1 MTWLFSLF
9 SGFSSPFSPAFPKA
23 LHGSGHQGR
32 AVCVYL
38 PLKDRFCGAKEKKAA
53 GAAMKGNHK
62 EKTTRETAHRLSS
75 TLAQT
80 VKAFDLALL

>member
-1 MTWLFSLF
+1 
-9 SGFSSPFSPAFPKA
+9 
-23 LHGSGHQGR
+23 
-32 AVCVYL
+32 
-38 PLKDRFCGAKEKKAA
+38 
-53 GAAMKGNHK
+53 MKGNHK